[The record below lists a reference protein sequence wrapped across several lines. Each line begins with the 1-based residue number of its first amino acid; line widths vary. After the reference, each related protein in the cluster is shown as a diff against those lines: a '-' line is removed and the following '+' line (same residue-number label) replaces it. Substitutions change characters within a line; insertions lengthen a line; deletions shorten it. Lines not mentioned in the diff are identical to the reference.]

1 MCLRAANLSLFPRQ
15 AVSACLALLL
25 LATAGEANAQA
36 RRPGGD
42 PPGYWQGKPD
52 QEHGR
57 KILEAFRQNGWGLGG
72 AYYLEFE
79 LRVLPRRGDERT
91 VPGQMWGGRNDHGP
105 LSRIVL
111 QPGEKDAERRLLVQV
126 GTESKVWSWPA
137 EGVNQLGGGSELG
150 VAALFRPLAG
160 TDLTAFDLQMPFLY
174 WPDFAYEGV
183 APVLGNSPANVFLLR
198 PPAAIRALRPELSGV
213 RVWLDGQYNAL
224 LKAEQLGRDDR
235 PLKSIEVLDLIK
247 VDVMAGGKKTDE
259 QWIVKRVDVRD
270 EATRNKTQF
279 VVTGAALGL
288 ALAPALF
295 EPARLSDTIAPP
307 AADQVRRIRP

>member
-1 MCLRAANLSLFPRQ
+1 MRLRVANPSFFSRQ
-15 AVSACLALLL
+15 AVFACLALLL
-25 LATAGEANAQA
+25 LAAAGEAGAQA
-36 RRPGGD
+36 RRPGDD
-42 PPGYWQGKPD
+42 PTAYLQGKPD

-57 KILEAFRQNGWGLGG
+57 KLLDAFRQNGWGLGG

-91 VPGQMWGGRNDHGP
+91 VPGRMWGRGP
-105 LSRIVL
+105 MTRIVL
-111 QPGEKDAERRLLVQV
+111 QPGMKDTERRLLLQ
-126 GTESKVWSWPA
+126 SKVWSWPA
-137 EGVNQLGGGSELG
+137 EANNQPGSGSELG

-183 APVLGNSPANVFLLR
+183 APVLGNRVANVFLLR

-213 RVWLDGQYNAL
+213 RVWLDGPYNVL
-224 LKAEQLGRDDR
+224 VKTVQFGGTGEPIKSMEVRDLTTVTV
-235 PLKSIEVLDLIK
+235 PS
-247 VDVMAGGKKTDE
+247 GGKRTDE
-259 QWIVKRVDVRD
+259 QRIVKVVDVRD

-288 ALAPALF
+288 ELSPALF
-295 EPARLSDTIAPP
+295 EPARLAEALSPP
-307 AADQVRRIRP
+307 ADGVQRVKP